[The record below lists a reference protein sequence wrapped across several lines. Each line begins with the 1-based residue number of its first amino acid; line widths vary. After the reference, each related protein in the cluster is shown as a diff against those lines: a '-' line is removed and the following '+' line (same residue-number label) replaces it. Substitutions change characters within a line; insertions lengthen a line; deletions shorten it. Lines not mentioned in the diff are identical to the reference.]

1 MSYMCTLRNK
11 QDCLLL
17 KTHYSINNKNRK
29 LCLQITL
36 RRLNYALPN
45 NNKKYL
51 VFLKD
56 IS

>member
-45 NNKKYL
+45 NNNKYL
-51 VFLKD
+51 FFLKD